1 MHFKEALVIAIRSLR
16 SARLRTALTALGVVV
31 GVAAVIFLVGLGNG
45 MQTGFNRS
53 WGQLSTAIIISKT
66 NASLPGAMPSRS
78 LTEDDAAALA
88 NKADAPDIASVT
100 PLRNG
105 VAVTRFGDREFRG
118 NVSGSTPTFL
128 TVRNHYIVTGRM
140 FTDQENAD
148 RKRVAVIGPKVVRY
162 LFDGDN
168 KKAVGSTVFIGRLAM
183 TVIGVTEPGGDDQD
197 AFTIVP
203 INSARSLFAG
213 SNWLNGIGV
222 MVPSVQQVPAALA
235 QINRVLDRQHD
246 IKDPGFRDYVTSAL
260 LIQIQ
265 EINKYLTL
273 LNFVTLAIG
282 AVSLVIGTLG
292 VANIMLVTVNNR
304 TREIGIRKAIGARRS
319 AIMRQFLIESVVLAG
334 MGGLVGAG
342 LGVGLVVGGSKL
354 LPRFLP
360 ELGAPAVTINV
371 VLFVFA
377 ISLVIGLVAGCY
389 PAIRASRLHPID
401 ALRF

>member
-1 MHFKEALVIAIRSLR
+1 MHFKEALAIALRSLQ

-45 MQTGFNRS
+45 MRDGFNRS

-66 NASLPGAMPSRS
+66 NASLPGANPSRS
-78 LTEDDAAALA
+78 LTEDDVAALQ
-88 NKADAPDIASVT
+88 NKADTPDIASVT

-105 VAVTRFGDREFRG
+105 LAITRYQDLEFRG
-118 NVSGSTPTFL
+118 NIAGTTPTFL
-128 TVRNHYIVTGRM
+128 QVRNHYIVTGRM

-148 RKRVAVIGPKVVRY
+148 RKRVAVIGPKIVQY
-162 LFDGDN
+162 LFGGDN
-168 KKAVGSTVFIGRLAM
+168 NKAVGSQVYIGRLAW

-197 AFTIVP
+197 AFTILP
-203 INSARSLFAG
+203 INSARGLFAG

-222 MVPSVQQVPAALA
+222 MAPSVQQVPAALA
-235 QINRVLDRQHD
+235 QINKVLDKQHN
-246 IKDPGFRDYVTSAL
+246 ITDPGFRDYVPTAL

-273 LNFVTLAIG
+273 LNLVTLSVGAIC
-282 AVSLVIGTLG
+282 LVIGTLG

-334 MGGLVGAG
+334 LGGVIGALLGMGLVIGGA
-342 LGVGLVVGGSKL
+342 KL
-354 LPRFLP
+354 LPRFVP
-360 ELGAPAVTINV
+360 QLGAPAVTLTV
-371 VLFVFA
+371 VFVVFS

-389 PAIRASRLHPID
+389 PAIRAARMHPID

>member
-1 MHFKEALVIAIRSLR
+1 MHFKEALVIAFRSLR

-31 GVAAVIFLVGLGNG
+31 GVAAVIFLVSVGNG
-45 MQTGFNRS
+45 MRDGFNKS

-66 NASLPGAMPSRS
+66 NASLPGANPSRS
-78 LTEDDAAALA
+78 LTEDDVAALR

-105 VAVTRFGDREFRG
+105 LAITRYQDREFRG
-118 NVSGSTPTFL
+118 NIAGTTPTFL
-128 TVRNHYIVTGRM
+128 QVRNHYIVTGRM
-140 FTDQENAD
+140 FTDRENAE
-148 RKRVAVIGPKVVRY
+148 RKRVAVIGPKLVKY

-168 KKAVGSTVFIGRLAM
+168 NKAVGSQVFIGRLAM

-222 MVPSVQQVPAALA
+222 MAPSVQQVPAALD
-235 QINRVLDRQHD
+235 QMNKVLDKQHE
-246 IKDPGFRDYVTSAL
+246 ITDPGFRDWVPTAL

-265 EINKYLTL
+265 EINKYLVL
-273 LNFVTLAIG
+273 LNWVTLSVGAIC
-282 AVSLVIGTLG
+282 LVIGTLG

-334 MGGLVGAG
+334 FGGLIGAA
-342 LGVGLVVGGSKL
+342 LGVGLVIGGAKL
-354 LPRFLP
+354 LPVWVP
-360 ELGAPAVTINV
+360 QLGAPAVTLNV
-371 VLFVFA
+371 VFAVFG
-377 ISLVIGLVAGCY
+377 ISLIIGLVAGCY
-389 PAIRASRLHPID
+389 PAIRAARMHPID

>member
-1 MHFKEALVIAIRSLR
+1 MHFKEALVIAFRSLR

-45 MQTGFNRS
+45 MRDGFNKS

-66 NASLPGAMPSRS
+66 NASLPGANPSRS
-78 LTEDDAAALA
+78 LTEDDVAALE
-88 NKADAPDIASVT
+88 NKSDAPDIASVT

-105 VAVTRFGDREFRG
+105 LAITRFQDREFRG
-118 NVSGSTPTFL
+118 NIAGTTPTFL
-128 TVRNHYIVTGRM
+128 QVRNHYIVTGRM
-140 FTDQENAD
+140 FTDQENAE
-148 RKRVAVIGPKVVRY
+148 RKRVAVIGPKLVQY

-168 KKAVGSTVFIGRLAM
+168 NKAVGSQVFIGRLAM

-213 SNWLNGIGV
+213 SNWLNGIGI
-222 MVPSVQQVPAALA
+222 MAPSVQQVQPALD
-235 QINRVLDRQHD
+235 QIFKILDKQHE
-246 IKDPGFRDYVTSAL
+246 ITDPGFRDYVPTAL

-265 EINKYLTL
+265 EINKYLVL
-273 LNFVTLAIG
+273 LNWVTLSVGAIC
-282 AVSLVIGTLG
+282 LVIGTLG

-334 MGGLVGAG
+334 FGGLIGAA
-342 LGVGLVVGGSKL
+342 LGVGLVIGGAKL
-354 LPRFLP
+354 LPVWVP
-360 ELGAPAVTINV
+360 QLGAPAVTLNV
-371 VLFVFA
+371 VFVVFG
-377 ISLVIGLVAGCY
+377 ISLIIGLVAGCY
-389 PAIRASRLHPID
+389 PAIRAARMHPID